1 MSKVNLLMKKI
12 YLSDESYHLD
22 NEDDTRRQDNI
33 TLDSKAYIFVFSGKR
48 RCRITT
54 GIKTTIIVLIGA
66 VIILSTVASIA
77 PRVEAHGVQAQ
88 LQSRFVRIQDETFS
102 AQTLNTGDSI
112 TVSGTLQSLVNRPLR
127 GWLSLFSESTNAGNR
142 WEFISRDPPENI
154 MDIPAQG
161 TVPYSITAKALEP
174 GIYHVHTQLN
184 LEHIGPGLGPGQ
196 TVQVTGSPIFKPV
209 PWGNV
214 AYQVILIGAGLGI
227 TFATRPWQ
235 VI

>member
-1 MSKVNLLMKKI
+1 MNMK
-12 YLSDESYHLD
+12 
-22 NEDDTRRQDNI
+22 
-33 TLDSKAYIFVFSGKR
+33 SGKNSAMVFL
-48 RCRITT
+48 IV
-54 GIKTTIIVLIGA
+54 TIMAGTASVLA
-66 VIILSTVASIA
+66 LIA
-77 PRVEAHGVQAQ
+77 LIPDAQGHGVQAQ
-88 LQSRFVRIQDETFS
+88 LQSRLARINSEAFS
-102 AQTLNTGDSI
+102 AQSVHTGDTI
-112 TVSGTLQSLVNRPLR
+112 VVTGELQSLVNRPLR

-142 WEFISRDPPENI
+142 WEFISRDPPGNI

-214 AYQVILIGAGLGI
+214 VYQCIVIGAGLGV

>member
-1 MSKVNLLMKKI
+1 L
-12 YLSDESYHLD
+12 
-22 NEDDTRRQDNI
+22 
-33 TLDSKAYIFVFSGKR
+33 SGKR
-48 RCRITT
+48 RCRATK
-54 GIKTTIIVLIGA
+54 GIKTVLIVLIGA
-66 VIILSTVASIA
+66 VIGLSTVASIA
-77 PRVEAHGVQAQ
+77 PQGEGHGVQAQ

-102 AQTLNTGDSI
+102 AQSLNTGDEL

-127 GWLSLFSESTNAGNR
+127 AWLSLFSESTNAGNR
-142 WEFISRDPPENI
+142 WEFISRDPPGNI
-154 MDIPAQG
+154 FTIPPQE
-161 TVPYSITAKALEP
+161 TIPYTITAKALEP

-184 LEHIGPGLGPGQ
+184 VESVGPGLGPGQ
-196 TVQVTGSPIFKPV
+196 TVQITGQPIFKPV